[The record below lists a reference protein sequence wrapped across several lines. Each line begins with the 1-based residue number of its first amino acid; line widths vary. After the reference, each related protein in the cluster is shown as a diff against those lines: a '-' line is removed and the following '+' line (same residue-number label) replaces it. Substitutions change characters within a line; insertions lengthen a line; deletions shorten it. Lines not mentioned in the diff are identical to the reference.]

1 MRKPFTR
8 FAIIAGALLAGTSPV
23 AAAQITYTLT
33 GNGFALLGNS
43 VVSGPFAFVGVGENT
58 PDLEADP
65 DVTIFLMDSVTLA
78 FGGSTVSATNPMY
91 FIHGTLTGTAGF
103 FQLRPGPVAGFVA
116 GGNSNVLK
124 PYDPAT
130 AIGPVPVTFAGF
142 DATFDT
148 SGGVFLWQG
157 TPTNMTFQAEL
168 DGKVTGA
175 VPEPATWG
183 LMIAGFGVAGAA
195 LRRKPKVAVSF
206 G

>member
-1 MRKPFTR
+1 MRKSITR
-8 FAIIAGALLAGTSPV
+8 FSIIAGALLAATSPV
-23 AAAQITYTLT
+23 MAAQITYTLT
-33 GNGFALLGNS
+33 GNGTAILGGS
-43 VVSGPFAFVGVGENT
+43 VVNGPFTFVGVGENT
-58 PDLEADP
+58 PDLETDP

-91 FIHGTLTGTAGF
+91 FIHGALTGTAGF

-116 GGNSNVLK
+116 GGISNVLK

-130 AIGPVPVTFAGF
+130 AIDPVAVTFAGF

-148 SGGVFLWQG
+148 TGGVFLWQG

-168 DGKVTGA
+168 DGKIAGA

-183 LMIAGFGVAGAA
+183 LMIAGFGIAGVA
-195 LRRKPKVAVSF
+195 LRRKPKVSVSF